1 MTDYKVIYLAP
12 PCYGDERMWCEHDAP
27 DDCECIDGPH
37 PWIKYTSSQLTPDD
51 VDANKA
57 GGLWYRRWFK
67 AINEGNELR
76 ALLNEAEEYVADA
89 CDAMEHSDGRDLLN
103 RINAA
108 LEARG
113 LEIRE
118 KGQ

>member
-1 MTDYKVIYLAP
+1 MSLPAVVALFCTAIVTNWGLAAI
-12 PCYGDERMWCEHDAP
+12 GASAP
-27 DDCECIDGPH
+27 
-37 PWIKYTSSQLTPDD
+37 
-51 VDANKA
+51 
-57 GGLWYRRWFK
+57 WYRRWFK

-89 CDAMEHSDGRDLLN
+89 CDAMEHTDGRDLLN